1 MGLFDFFKKK
11 NQSVEVSP
19 NIYMGRDELVGMTLD
34 IFDIANEFVEGQSKC
49 YKGLD
54 FSVKSLCVMDEL
66 LDDIGDVLDDL
77 PEDKR
82 EALVT
87 SCGSYVFEVARRN
100 FGGSYSWNDSTNQ
113 LILVTGLPDFE
124 VSIMAF
130 NKVKSRIINRDED
143 SISFYFKGYVEY
155 VSHRKWG
162 LIV

>member
-11 NQSVEVSP
+11 NQSVEMSP
-19 NIYMGRDELVGMTLD
+19 NIYLGREELEGVTLD
-34 IFDIANEFVEGQSKC
+34 MFDIANECVEGQSKY

-54 FSVKSLCVMDEL
+54 FSVKSLNVLDEL
-66 LDDIGDVLDDL
+66 LDDIRDIFDDL
-77 PEDKR
+77 PEER
-82 EALVT
+82 QEALVT

-100 FGGSYSWNDSTNQ
+100 FGGAYFWNDSANQ

-130 NKVKSRIINRDED
+130 DKVKSRIINRDED
-143 SISFYFKGYVEY
+143 SISFYFLGYIENVM
-155 VSHRKWG
+155 HRKSG